1 MFMDEVQYK
10 HLLIVRS
17 PVSPVSKLG
26 SSGAI
31 LVTWFLTVLSEA
43 FSAREVRATDLRSFR
58 TFAGGL
64 FPYRDNS

>member
-1 MFMDEVQYK
+1 MFVDGVQYK
-10 HLLIVRS
+10 QLHIIRS
-17 PVSPVSKLG
+17 PVSPASKLG

-31 LVTWFLTVLSEA
+31 LVTWFITVLSEA

-64 FPYRDNS
+64 FPYGDNS

>member
-1 MFMDEVQYK
+1 MFVDGVQYK
-10 HLLIVRS
+10 HLHIIRS

-26 SSGAI
+26 SPGA
-31 LVTWFLTVLSEA
+31 LLMTWFLTDLSEA

-64 FPYRDNS
+64 SPYGDSS